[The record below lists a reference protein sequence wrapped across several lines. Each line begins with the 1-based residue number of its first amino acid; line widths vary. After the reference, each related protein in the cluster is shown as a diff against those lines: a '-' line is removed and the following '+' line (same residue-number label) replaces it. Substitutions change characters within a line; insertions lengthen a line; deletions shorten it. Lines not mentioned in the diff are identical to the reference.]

1 MTATLVKSKL
11 KTFFGGIHPKEDG
24 KALTSSK
31 KEVSTLLPK
40 IAYLFMSQH
49 IGAPAKPNVKK
60 GDIVKKGQLIGEA
73 QGFVSANVHASVSGK
88 VVDVLPWPHPV
99 T

>member
-1 MTATLVKSKL
+1 MTTLVKSKL
-11 KTFFGGIHPKEDG
+11 KTFLADTSSKEDG
-24 KALTSSK
+24 K
-31 KEVSTLLPK
+31 LLQEGRKRYPPRLLFPK

-60 GDIVKKGQLIGEA
+60 GIWYKRASIGEA

-88 VVDVLPWPHPV
+88 VVDVLP
-99 T
+99 